1 MKLQPDPLGYD
12 LFDLAVIIAGSA
24 ITAALIAV
32 IVGALTLG
40 VVVVGGG
47 EEPEPAESPRR
58 GLYVAF
64 QRIGSDWH
72 WRCLR
77 CGASGIGHSDELAL
91 SAAIAHPCA
100 HEEVQA

>member
-1 MKLQPDPLGYD
+1 M
-12 LFDLAVIIAGSA
+12 
-24 ITAALIAV
+24 ITATHNNYAQRKEPIMTTATIPSPAPRRAALHAIRP
-32 IVGALTLG
+32 LD
-40 VVVVGGG
+40 
-47 EEPEPAESPRR
+47 PEPAESPRR

-100 HEEVQA
+100 DEEVQA

>member
-1 MKLQPDPLGYD
+1 MTTAIHPHRAQRKEPIMTTAPIIPFPGPRHAAPASEPL
-12 LFDLAVIIAGSA
+12 SP
-24 ITAALIAV
+24 
-32 IVGALTLG
+32 
-40 VVVVGGG
+40 
-47 EEPEPAESPRR
+47 EPEPAESPRR

-64 QRIGSDWH
+64 QRIGPDWH

-100 HEEVQA
+100 DEEVQA